1 MERKLLKTV
10 DKEQEV
16 HEDDTS
22 HAFYEIKAVHKKGRK
37 IKIINNCAPGQ
48 PLELRIKQLLP
59 FYKNK
64 VHIYEKTAGK
74 IGHIKIENFELAK
87 DIYMGKYECRFS
99 HWFDDGEFF
108 EAYIKLYS
116 LSENLDE

>member
-10 DKEQEV
+10 DKEREIN
-16 HEDDTS
+16 EDDTS

-48 PLELRIKQLLP
+48 PLELRVKQLLP

-64 VHIYEKTAGK
+64 IHIYDNTAGK
-74 IGHIKIENFELAK
+74 IGHIKIENFEFAK
-87 DIYMGKYECRFS
+87 DIHTGKYQCRFS

-108 EAYIKLYS
+108 EAYIKLFS
-116 LSENLDE
+116 LSEDLGE